1 MTSGLTKRQSE
12 VLELVRKLTNRN
24 GMPPTRAE
32 IAKSLGF
39 SSANAAEDHL
49 RALARKNYVELI
61 PGTSRGIR
69 LTKES
74 VSITSDVELPVIGQ
88 VAAGQPILAIEHV
101 ENSYSL
107 DSSMFPLIPNYLLRV
122 NGDSMINVGIF
133 NKDLLVVHS
142 NKMARN
148 GQIVVAR
155 LDDEVTVK
163 RFYKR
168 GAKVRLLA
176 ENPSFKAIEVD
187 LASQEFIIEGI
198 GIGVLRTK
206 V

>member
-1 MTSGLTKRQSE
+1 MAAGLTKRQSE
-12 VLELVRKLTNRN
+12 VLELICNFIEQT

-49 RALARKNYVELI
+49 RALAKKKYIDLLS
-61 PGTSRGIR
+61 GTSRGIR
-69 LTKES
+69 LIKKNASLLSE
-74 VSITSDVELPVIGQ
+74 VELPVIGQ
-88 VAAGQPILAIEHV
+88 VAAGQPILAIEHM
-101 ENSYSL
+101 EDSYSV
-107 DSSMFPLIPNYLLRV
+107 DPSMFDLKPNYLLRV
-122 NGDSMINVGIF
+122 KGDSMVGVGILDQ
-133 NKDLLVVHS
+133 DLLVVHS
-142 NKMARN
+142 SNVARN

-155 LDDEVTVK
+155 LDNEVTVK

-168 GAKVRLLA
+168 GAKVRLLP
-176 ENPSFKAIEVD
+176 ENSSFDTLEIN
-187 LASQEFIIEGI
+187 LASQELTIEGI

>member
-1 MTSGLTKRQSE
+1 MPTGLTKRQSE
-12 VLELVRKLTNRN
+12 VLELISNFIEKT

-49 RALARKNYVELI
+49 RALARKNYIDLL

-69 LTKES
+69 LMEKS
-74 VSITSDVELPVIGQ
+74 ASLASGLELPVIGQ
-88 VAAGQPILAIEHV
+88 VAAGQPILAIEHM
-101 ENSYSL
+101 EDSYFV
-107 DSSMFPLIPNYLLRV
+107 DPSMFDLKPSYLLRV
-122 NGDSMINVGIF
+122 KGDSMVGIGILDQ
-133 NKDLLVVHS
+133 DLLVVHS
-142 NKMARN
+142 NNVARN

-155 LDDEVTVK
+155 LDNEVTVK

-168 GAKVRLLA
+168 GAKVRLLP
-176 ENPSFKAIEVD
+176 ENDSFKALEVD
-187 LASQEFIIEGI
+187 LASQELIIEGI
-198 GIGVLRTK
+198 GVGVLRAK

>member
-1 MTSGLTKRQSE
+1 
-12 VLELVRKLTNRN
+12 
-24 GMPPTRAE
+24 
-32 IAKSLGF
+32 
-39 SSANAAEDHL
+39 
-49 RALARKNYVELI
+49 
-61 PGTSRGIR
+61 
-69 LTKES
+69 
-74 VSITSDVELPVIGQ
+74 VELPVIGQ

-122 NGDSMINVGIF
+122 KGDSMINVGIF

-187 LASQEFIIEGI
+187 LASQELIIEGI

>member
-12 VLELVRKLTNRN
+12 VLELVRELTDRN

-69 LTKES
+69 LTKGNAS
-74 VSITSDVELPVIGQ
+74 VASGMELPVIGQ

-101 ENSYSL
+101 ENSYFL
-107 DSSMFPLIPNYLLRV
+107 DSSMFSLIPNYLLRV
-122 NGDSMINVGIF
+122 KGDSMVNAGIF
-133 NKDLLVVHS
+133 NEDLLVVHS
-142 NKMARN
+142 NKIARN

-176 ENPSFKAIEVD
+176 ENPSFKAIEVE
-187 LASQEFIIEGI
+187 LASRELIIEGI

>member
-122 NGDSMINVGIF
+122 KGDSMINVGIF

-187 LASQEFIIEGI
+187 LASQELIIEGI

>member
-1 MTSGLTKRQSE
+1 MPTGLTKRQSE
-12 VLELVRKLTNRN
+12 VLELISNFIEKT

-49 RALARKNYVELI
+49 RALARKNYIDLL

-69 LTKES
+69 LMEKS
-74 VSITSDVELPVIGQ
+74 ASLASGLELPVIGQ
-88 VAAGQPILAIEHV
+88 VAAGQPILAIEHM
-101 ENSYSL
+101 EDSYFV
-107 DSSMFPLIPNYLLRV
+107 DPSMFDLKPSYLLRV
-122 NGDSMINVGIF
+122 KGDSMVGIGILDQ
-133 NKDLLVVHS
+133 DLLVVHS
-142 NKMARN
+142 NNVARN

-155 LDDEVTVK
+155 LDNEVTVK

-168 GAKVRLLA
+168 GAKVRLLP
-176 ENPSFKAIEVD
+176 ENASFKALEVD
-187 LASQEFIIEGI
+187 LASQELIIEGI
-198 GIGVLRTK
+198 GVGVLRAK

>member
-122 NGDSMINVGIF
+122 KGDSMINVGIF

-163 RFYKR
+163 RLYKR

>member
-122 NGDSMINVGIF
+122 KGDSMINVGIF

>member
-1 MTSGLTKRQSE
+1 MPTGLTKRQSE
-12 VLELVRKLTNRN
+12 VLELISNFIEKT

-49 RALARKNYVELI
+49 RALARKNYIDLL

-69 LTKES
+69 LMQKSASLASEL
-74 VSITSDVELPVIGQ
+74 ELPVIGQ
-88 VAAGQPILAIEHV
+88 VAAGQPILAIEHMEDRYFV
-101 ENSYSL
+101 
-107 DSSMFPLIPNYLLRV
+107 DPSMFDLKPSYLLRV
-122 NGDSMINVGIF
+122 KGDSMVGVGILDQ
-133 NKDLLVVHS
+133 DLLAVHS
-142 NKMARN
+142 NNVARN

-155 LDDEVTVK
+155 LDNEVTVK

-168 GAKVRLLA
+168 GAKVRLLP
-176 ENPSFKAIEVD
+176 ENDSFKALEVD
-187 LASQEFIIEGI
+187 LASQELIIEGI
-198 GIGVLRTK
+198 GVGVLRAK

>member
-1 MTSGLTKRQSE
+1 MPTGLTKRQSE
-12 VLELVRKLTNRN
+12 VLELICNFIEKT

-49 RALARKNYVELI
+49 RALARKNYIDLL

-69 LTKES
+69 LMQKSASLASEL
-74 VSITSDVELPVIGQ
+74 ELPVIGQ
-88 VAAGQPILAIEHV
+88 VAAGQPILAIEHMEDRYFV
-101 ENSYSL
+101 
-107 DSSMFPLIPNYLLRV
+107 DPSMFDLKPSYLLRV
-122 NGDSMINVGIF
+122 KGDSMVGVGILDQ
-133 NKDLLVVHS
+133 DLLAVHS
-142 NKMARN
+142 NNVARN

-155 LDDEVTVK
+155 LDNEVTVK

-168 GAKVRLLA
+168 GTKVRLLP
-176 ENPSFKAIEVD
+176 ENASFKALEVD
-187 LASQEFIIEGI
+187 LASQELIIEGI
-198 GIGVLRTK
+198 GVGVLRAK

>member
-74 VSITSDVELPVIGQ
+74 LSITSDVELPVIGQ

-122 NGDSMINVGIF
+122 KGDSMINVGIF

-163 RFYKR
+163 RLYKR